1 MDTKYIFV
9 TGGVVSSLGKGI
21 ISASIGKLLQARGY
35 KVTIQKFDPYIN
47 IDPGTL
53 NPYEHGECY
62 VTDDGFETDLDLGH
76 YERFTGIHTT
86 RNNSITTG
94 RIYKTVIDR
103 ERRGDYLGKTIQVV
117 PHITDEIKRRM
128 LREDSN
134 LSSLKVI
141 APSQQG
147 RAGDGSSFDFVI
159 TEVGGTIGDIESAP
173 FMEAIRQ
180 LRWQLGRDAVCVHL
194 TYVPYLKAADELK
207 TKPTQHSVKELQGM
221 GIQPDILVLRTER
234 HLDDHLRMK
243 VASFCNVDLE
253 CVVQS
258 EDMPSIYQV
267 PVSMQQQG
275 LDAAIMRKIGIPVG
289 ETPAMKSWHDFL
301 NKQRNATREVHVAL
315 VGKYDLQDAYKS
327 IRESL
332 NLAGIYN
339 DVKVRIHF
347 VNSEEVTAENVA
359 EKLNGMAGIIVC
371 PGFGQR
377 GIEGKIIAA
386 EYTRTHDIPTF
397 GICLGMQMMVIEF
410 ARNVLGFKDA
420 NSAEMR
426 ATNQQQAHPQ
436 QTLPQPLPVM
446 EGSSHQEPVNVIDL
460 MEEQKSITQ
469 MGGTMRLGAYDCKV
483 LKGSKSF
490 DAYSQSE
497 LSTPLHNREGLG
509 EGLLIS
515 ERHRHRYEFN
525 NAYKEEYEKNGMQC
539 VGINPTANL
548 VEIVEIP
555 EKRWY
560 IGTQFHPEY
569 SSTVLHPH
577 PLFMSFIRACLVK

>member
-62 VTDDGFETDLDLGH
+62 VTEDGFETDLDLGH

-103 ERRGDYLGKTIQVV
+103 ERHGDYLGKTIQVV

-128 LREDSN
+128 LREGLDEG
-134 LSSLKVI
+134 L
-141 APSQQG
+141 
-147 RAGDGSSFDFVI
+147 DFVI

-234 HLDDHLRMK
+234 HLSDSIRLK

-258 EDMPSIYQV
+258 EDMPSIYEV
-267 PVSMQQQG
+267 PVSMQKQG

-289 ETPAMKSWHDFL
+289 ETPAMKPWHDFL
-301 NKQRNATREVHVAL
+301 DKQRNATREVHIAL

-339 DVKVRIHF
+339 DVKAKIHF
-347 VNSEEVTAENVA
+347 VNSEGLTADNVA
-359 EKLNGMAGIIVC
+359 TQLEGMAGIVIC

-386 EYTRTHDIPTF
+386 EYARTHDIPTF

-410 ARNVLGFKDA
+410 ARNVLGYKDA
-420 NSAEMR
+420 NSAEMDGK
-426 ATNQQQAHPQ
+426 TPH
-436 QTLPQPLPVM
+436 
-446 EGSSHQEPVNVIDL
+446 NVIDI
-460 MEEQKSITQ
+460 MEEQKNITQ
-469 MGGTMRLGAYDCKV
+469 MGGTMRLGAYECE
-483 LKGSKSF
+483 LREGSKVAQ
-490 DAYSQSE
+490 AYMAAANSSKATGRRDSGN
-497 LSTPLHNREGLG
+497 LFTLHSSLT
-509 EGLLIS
+509 IS

-525 NAYKEEYEKNGMQC
+525 NAYKDEYESNGMKC
-539 VGINPTANL
+539 VGINPKADL

-555 EKRWY
+555 EKKWY

-577 PLFMSFIRACLVK
+577 PLFMSFIKACIWKS

>member
-1 MDTKYIFV
+1 MAAKYIFI

-21 ISASIGKLLQARGY
+21 ISASLGKLLQARGF

-62 VTDDGFETDLDLGH
+62 VTADGMETDLDLGH
-76 YERFTGIHTT
+76 YERFTGIRTT
-86 RNNSITTG
+86 RDNSITTG

-128 LREDSN
+128 LRKDVPGED
-134 LSSLKVI
+134 L
-141 APSQQG
+141 
-147 RAGDGSSFDFVI
+147 DFVI

-180 LRWQLGRDAVCVHL
+180 LRWQLGRDAVNIHL
-194 TYVPYLKAADELK
+194 TYVPYLKAAGELK

-221 GIQPDILVLRTER
+221 GIQPDVIVLRTER
-234 HLDDHLRMK
+234 HLDDALRMK

-258 EDMPSIYQV
+258 EDLPSIYDV
-267 PVSMQQQG
+267 PVNMQRQG
-275 LDAAIMRKIGIPVG
+275 LDAAILRKIGIPVG
-289 ETPAMKSWHDFL
+289 ETPAMKPWHDFL
-301 NKQRNATREVHVAL
+301 EKQRNASREIHVAL

-332 NLAGIYN
+332 NLAGIYD
-339 DVKVRIHF
+339 DVKVKIHF
-347 VNSEEVTAENVA
+347 VGSQDITRENVA
-359 EKLNGMAGIIVC
+359 EKLSGMAGIVIC

-377 GIEGKIIAA
+377 GIPGKIFAA
-386 EYTRTHDIPTF
+386 EYARTNDVPCF

-410 ARNVLGFKDA
+410 ARDVLGYADA
-420 NSAEMR
+420 DSSEMR
-426 ATNQQQAHPQ
+426 ADTPH
-436 QTLPQPLPVM
+436 
-446 EGSSHQEPVNVIDL
+446 NVIDM

-469 MGGTMRLGAYDCKV
+469 MGGTMRLGEYPCKLRPGSRAFEAY
-483 LKGSKSF
+483 
-490 DAYSQSE
+490 
-497 LSTPLHNREGLG
+497 EGK
-509 EGLLIS
+509 ESIA

-525 NAYKEEYEKNGMQC
+525 NRYREEYEKAGMQC
-539 VGINPTANL
+539 VGVNPDADL

-555 EKRWY
+555 SLRWY

-577 PLFMSFIRACLVK
+577 PLFVSFVKACIFQSADLSRQ

>member
-62 VTDDGFETDLDLGH
+62 VTEDGFETDLDLGH

-103 ERRGDYLGKTIQVV
+103 ERHGDYLGKTIQVV

-128 LREDSN
+128 LRLSEKGIVNSEKFATAQASKGQTATAQETTAAAN
-134 LSSLKVI
+134 SSLFTFH
-141 APSQQG
+141 
-147 RAGDGSSFDFVI
+147 SSLEYDFVI

-194 TYVPYLKAADELK
+194 TYVPYLKAAEELK

-234 HLDDHLRMK
+234 HLSDAIRLK

-258 EDMPSIYQV
+258 EDMPSIYEV
-267 PVSMQQQG
+267 PVSMQKQG

-289 ETPAMKSWHDFL
+289 ETPAMKPWHDFL
-301 NKQRNATREVHVAL
+301 DKQRNATKEVHVAL

-339 DVKVRIHF
+339 DVKARIHF
-347 VNSEEVTAENVA
+347 VNSEQLTMENVA
-359 EKLNGMAGIIVC
+359 TQLEGMVGIVIC

-410 ARNVLGFKDA
+410 ARNVLGYKDA
-420 NSAEMR
+420 NSAEMNPD
-426 ATNQQQAHPQ
+426 TPH
-436 QTLPQPLPVM
+436 
-446 EGSSHQEPVNVIDL
+446 NVIDI
-460 MEEQKSITQ
+460 MEEQKNIKD
-469 MGGTMRLGAYDCKV
+469 MGGTMRLGAYDC
-483 LKGSKSF
+483 
-490 DAYSQSE
+490 E
-497 LSTPLHNREGLG
+497 LREGSRAWEAYQDPCG
-509 EGLLIS
+509 KTARHTTIR

-525 NAYKEEYEKNGMQC
+525 NQYKKEYEQAGMKC
-539 VGINPTANL
+539 VGINPAADL

-555 EKRWY
+555 EKKWY
-560 IGTQFHPEY
+560 IGAQFHPEY

-577 PLFMSFIRACLVK
+577 PLFMSFIKACI

>member
-117 PHITDEIKRRM
+117 PHITDEIKHRM
-128 LREDSN
+128 LRKDEKN
-134 LSSLKVI
+134 EQL
-141 APSQQG
+141 
-147 RAGDGSSFDFVI
+147 DFVI

-258 EDMPSIYQV
+258 EDMPSIYEV

-359 EKLNGMAGIIVC
+359 GKLNGMAGIIVC

-410 ARNVLGFKDA
+410 ARNVLGYKDA

-426 ATNQQQAHPQ
+426 ATPQQQAHPQ

-509 EGLLIS
+509 EGLLEGLLIS

-525 NAYKEEYEKNGMQC
+525 NAYKEEYERAGMQC